1 MLQLLQSLANAAL
14 LEGVV
19 LLWAG
24 HGEAQVLYIYVVRVT
39 LVRCIT
45 SVMNL
50 FGIIFCQ
57 YLASSNF
64 KWSNNVTAQQCWSRE
79 GMKCAVVLLW
89 AGHGEAQVLP

>member
-45 SVMNL
+45 SVMK
-50 FGIIFCQ
+50 I
-57 YLASSNF
+57 YLPFWNNFLSVLSSF
-64 KWSNNVTAQQCWSRE
+64 
-79 GMKCAVVLLW
+79 
-89 AGHGEAQVLP
+89 